1 MFDTETSRLSRLI
14 ALLTLL
20 QSKRLFTAPE
30 FGEKLGV
37 SVRTIYRDIK
47 TLEQAGVPI
56 ITEEGK
62 GYTLMDG
69 YKLPP
74 AMLTEDEAN
83 ALITAEKLVLTN
95 KDISLIKN
103 YGKAVTKIK
112 SVLRNDTKDNV
123 ELLSRRIDFWQASNN
138 NYEASNLLSVVQ
150 NAITNF
156 HVVKIE
162 YHAAQKDEIAQRS
175 IEPFAVINK
184 VGENWYLIAW
194 CRTRKD
200 FRLFRF
206 DRIKKLQITEDTF
219 TPHKI
224 NLQQYLEN
232 YRKNNF
238 SDP

>member
-1 MFDTETSRLSRLI
+1 MVDTETSRLSRLI

-62 GYTLMDG
+62 GYTLMEG

-74 AMLTEDEAN
+74 VMLTEDEAN

-123 ELLSRRIDFWQASNN
+123 ELLSRRIDFW
-138 NYEASNLLSVVQ
+138 
-150 NAITNF
+150 
-156 HVVKIE
+156 
-162 YHAAQKDEIAQRS
+162 
-175 IEPFAVINK
+175 
-184 VGENWYLIAW
+184 
-194 CRTRKD
+194 
-200 FRLFRF
+200 
-206 DRIKKLQITEDTF
+206 
-219 TPHKI
+219 
-224 NLQQYLEN
+224 
-232 YRKNNF
+232 
-238 SDP
+238 